1 MNGAQVRMA
10 RAALKINVRELAAAA
25 QVSPNTITR
34 IEADLPANASTM
46 ASIGRSLEA
55 AGVQFVSED
64 GEGGAGVRFRKGF
77 TSAATAPASVSK
89 RPPRT
94 REAPRKSSRPKRR

>member
-10 RAALKINVRELAAAA
+10 RAALKMNVRALAAAA
-25 QVSPNTITR
+25 VVSPNTITR

-46 ASIGRSLEA
+46 AAIRRSLEA
-55 AGVQFVSED
+55 AGVEFLSED
-64 GEGGAGVRFRKGF
+64 GAGGPGVRFRKGF
-77 TSAATAPASVSK
+77 AGAAAAPASASK

-94 REAPRKSSRPKRR
+94 REAPRKSTRPKRR